1 MNESKKKILIVDDSE
16 LNRALLVDI
25 LENDFEIME
34 AENGMEAMAILVE
47 HEMEIALML
56 LDVVMPVMDGFE
68 VLAMM
73 NKNGYIKTIPVI
85 MISAENSSSV
95 IDRAYDLGAI
105 DYISRPFDERT
116 VMHRVMSNFVLALK
130 QKELTEMLSDQIY
143 EKEKHNSLM
152 IEILSHIVEF
162 RNGESG
168 MHVLH
173 VHTITEL
180 VLKELVK
187 STDRYQLTPQDIR
200 MIGNAS
206 ALHDIG
212 KIIIPEEVLNKPGK
226 FTPEEFE
233 QMKMHTVEGAKMLED
248 LPFHKEEALVR
259 YAHDICRWHH
269 ERYDGKGYPDGLKG
283 DEIPIAAQAVALAD
297 VYDALTSKRV
307 YKPAYPHEKAVE
319 MILNNE
325 CGVFNP
331 LLMDC
336 LKKIAPDLKKELT
349 VASFGYSTDR
359 SIQETVK
366 QVMKTDGM
374 EISGRTLKLIE
385 RERMRYRYLANLSSE
400 ITFEYTAE
408 PELIRFTDWCA
419 EALHIS
425 ATILDP
431 ASDEQ
436 FTALFPKEEFRDF
449 IKRLKET
456 TPEHSVVTAKYKLN
470 VTGESRWHKVSASAI
485 WESDDEV
492 PQFSGAVC
500 KIVDINDEVIRM
512 ENLEKQAEH
521 DPLTGLYNRS
531 AARERIEKMLTENS
545 GKTFALA
552 FLDFDD
558 FKRANDVHGHQFGDE
573 VLIEF
578 ANRLKKNTRS
588 TDITARVGGDEFII
602 FMEYNGNVV
611 AQAERIHKR
620 VTGEYKGFDIKCSL
634 GVACSNEHCIDFD
647 ELYYKADVAAYS
659 VKKHSK
665 NAFKVYD
672 DSLESL
678 LAKCKTGELN

>member
-1 MNESKKKILIVDDSE
+1 MNDKKKILIVDDSE
-16 LNRALLVDI
+16 LNRALLVDM

-47 HEMEIALML
+47 HEMEISLML

-85 MISAENSSSV
+85 MISAENGSSV

-116 VMHRVMSNFVLALK
+116 VKHRVMSNFFLTLK
-130 QKELTEMLSDQIY
+130 QKELNEMLSHQIY
-143 EKEKHNSLM
+143 EKEKNNSLM

-168 MHVLH
+168 LHVLH

-180 VLKELVK
+180 VLKAIVK
-187 STDRYQLTPQDIR
+187 KTDRYKLTPQDIR
-200 MIGNAS
+200 LIGNAS

-212 KIIIPEEVLNKPGK
+212 KIIIPEHILNKPGK

-233 QMKMHTVEGAKMLED
+233 QMKQHTVEGAKMLEA
-248 LPFHKEEALVR
+248 LPFHKHETLVK

-269 ERYDGKGYPDGLKG
+269 ERYDGRGYPDGLKG
-283 DEIPIAAQAVALAD
+283 DDIPVAAQAVALAD

-307 YKPAYPHEKAVE
+307 YKPAFSHEQAVE

-331 LLMDC
+331 LLSEC
-336 LKKIAPDLKKELT
+336 LKEIAPVLKKELA
-349 VASFGYSTDR
+349 VASFGQTTDK
-359 SIQETVK
+359 SITESVK

-374 EISGRTLKLIE
+374 EVSGRTLRLIE
-385 RERMRYRYLANLSSE
+385 HERMRYRYLADLSSE
-400 ITFEYTAE
+400 ITFEYNAV
-408 PELIRFTDWCA
+408 PEMVRFTDWCA
-419 EALHIS
+419 EALGLS
-425 ATILDP
+425 ANILNP
-431 ASDEQ
+431 SGDES
-436 FTALFPKEEFRDF
+436 FCARFPKEDF
-449 IKRLKET
+449 EDFVKRLKAT

-470 VTGESRWHKVSASAI
+470 LTGETKWHKVSAKAMWDSDE
-485 WESDDEV
+485 ESSE
-492 PQFSGAVC
+492 FTGAVC
-500 KIVDINDEVIRM
+500 KIVDINDEVLRM
-512 ENLEKQAEH
+512 EDLEQQAER
-521 DPLTGLYNRS
+521 DPLTGLYNRA
-531 AARERIEKMLTENS
+531 AARARIEKLLTAND
-545 GKTFALA
+545 GKTYALA

-573 VLIEF
+573 VLKEF
-578 ANRLKKNTRS
+578 ANRLRANTRS
-588 TDITARVGGDEFII
+588 TDIVARVGGDEFII
-602 FMEYNGNVV
+602 FMEYRDDVA
-611 AQAERIHKR
+611 AQAARIHKR
-620 VTGEYKGFDIKCSL
+620 VTGEFKGFDIKCSL
-634 GVACSNEHCIDFD
+634 GIACSNENSIDFD

-659 VKKHSK
+659 VKKLSK
-665 NAFKVYD
+665 NAYKVYD
-672 DSLESL
+672 ESMKSL
-678 LAKCKTGELN
+678 LSKCKTGDLN